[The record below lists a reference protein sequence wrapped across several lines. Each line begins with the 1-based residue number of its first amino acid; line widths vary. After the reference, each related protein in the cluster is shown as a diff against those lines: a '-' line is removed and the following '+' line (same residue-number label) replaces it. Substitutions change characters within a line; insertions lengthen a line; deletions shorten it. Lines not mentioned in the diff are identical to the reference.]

1 MLEVVELFG
10 GSKCPAYKDYL
21 FSRGVMALKCAKFGV
36 SLSALAALAA
46 ADPSGQSGQSSAL
59 SCDAMARLTPL
70 VLSGVALDAPA
81 CSQPQACADPQAPTS

>member
-1 MLEVVELFG
+1 
-10 GSKCPAYKDYL
+10 
-21 FSRGVMALKCAKFGV
+21 MALKCAKFGV

-81 CSQPQACADPQAPTS
+81 CSQPQACADPQAPERTYKLDIG

>member
-1 MLEVVELFG
+1 M
-10 GSKCPAYKDYL
+10 
-21 FSRGVMALKCAKFGV
+21 
-36 SLSALAALAA
+36 AALAP
-46 ADPSGQSGQSSAL
+46 ADPSGQSSAL